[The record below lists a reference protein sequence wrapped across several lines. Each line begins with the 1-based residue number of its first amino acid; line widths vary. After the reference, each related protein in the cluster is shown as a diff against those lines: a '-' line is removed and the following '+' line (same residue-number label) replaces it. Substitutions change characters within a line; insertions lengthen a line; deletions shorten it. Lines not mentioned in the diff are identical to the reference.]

1 MAENPSNEGKPL
13 YLYNSDLA
21 RKLADTAAI
30 TQDLSR
36 TLAFVTRLID
46 EKDILLQDALFT
58 AALISYRRCFASGTR
73 SILSE
78 SDIVDLRPQAKEIHD
93 YYMATADKF
102 AAHSVNPFEQLKT
115 GVFIH
120 DNEIVGGG
128 SFSMRLITFDK
139 DGLAHWANLI
149 NLIMSKLGKSCREME
164 GAMVAE
170 AKTRPIAAIVRAG
183 TVKIRYDNDPTKRR
197 SFDE

>member
-1 MAENPSNEGKPL
+1 
-13 YLYNSDLA
+13 
-21 RKLADTAAI
+21 
-30 TQDLSR
+30 
-36 TLAFVTRLID
+36 
-46 EKDILLQDALFT
+46 
-58 AALISYRRCFASGTR
+58 
-73 SILSE
+73 
-78 SDIVDLRPQAKEIHD
+78 
-93 YYMATADKF
+93 MATADKF